1 VNSLRHKTQEVLR
14 SIRGGSASLF
24 EWTLVI
30 FAFLLLLV
38 GSYVYFAMI
47 NPSGVRFVHN
57 AQAAFS
63 DSLQALMSPAKTPTQ
78 NTNSITNSDSGT
90 SAPQLTISQAPT
102 QPAETSTV
110 NQYVSNT
117 ISDAQV
123 RSIISDYIKAGNYVT
138 VGEDGGYFYITADN
152 ATGTTTNN
160 TYNTYNTSTS
170 IGDSTLSVPFTV
182 SNGGTGASS
191 VAGALSNLGLASGG
205 SNDIWLHRTGGTLSG
220 AVTLDTTDTG
230 NIFKLVPRGDTGY
243 LNGSGGAFFID
254 NSNNTGSGIGIY
266 STAGVEA
273 QGNMI
278 NVTTT
283 NSAFNQAAFYMSYH
297 GISNAVEITN
307 YNQDT
312 SANALAVTGNNA
324 LDSAVGIIGH
334 ENGRGTIKIS
344 HYKNDGFSD
353 ANASGLSIDL
363 RNSSGGEQTAA
374 QGIYV
379 DSTETSGTTGNL
391 LRLRNQTID
400 RFVVNSLGSVQI
412 GSSGTDTTITKLG
425 NNSGDQFF
433 VGTNGA
439 FRVQRSAANSEAFRV
454 QVNGDTQGRWLGT
467 SDGQLK
473 WGPGGSTT
481 QDTVL
486 KRIGVGQ
493 LSLEGGININ
503 NLNGTVDTL
512 IKGQTDSAMFYADVS
527 ADSIGIGTSTPS
539 SKLHVT
545 GDIRVTGA
553 YVDSSGDLGTSGQV
567 LSSTGTGTNWIDAAA
582 GSSFVNNGNSFTAN
596 AVLGT
601 NDSFPLIFR
610 TNTTEAL
617 RIDTSQNIGIGTST
631 IPARLTVQGAAL
643 DGTQADQSIG
653 ISSMAVSLTKNDT
666 NTRTYFG
673 LQIKPTINTGASNAS
688 TTLNVLNVDTTNT
701 GTTGV
706 TRNLLRLADGGTTR
720 LLVQSGGNFQATAT
734 TTSGTAFNYLADS
747 ITSGIGY
754 SLSVN
759 ALTNGSG
766 FSLASSGTG
775 ANMTGNLAN
784 LSFTG
789 NNASNTGN
797 LLRVS
802 NAGASNALTVAMFSN
817 AGTGLSFRVNDDGT
831 DTDSTAFVVDANGS
845 VGIGSTAPSQ
855 MLDVEGLIQTD
866 LGTSQSSTALC
877 HSGTQGAG
885 TNNDVNI
892 VDCTGTPTADYME
905 MYSVDN
911 DATLGDIVMPGS
923 TFITTTTGQRIT
935 KLTKSSSPYAKG
947 VVGILSNKDEAGDF
961 NSIGYSIKDADNPQP
976 IALNGRVRVKI
987 SQSSPAI
994 EAGDYITTSSE
1005 RGKGMK
1011 ATHAGFMVAK
1021 ALESWQPG
1029 QQYVMAFVANDYAD
1043 PNDSL
1048 AKLRIDENGQITSPK
1063 IVADQI
1069 SIGQDHMDLNAVLDQ
1084 QSSVLSAFQIQTN
1097 NRLDK
1102 MEHDIATMSAA
1113 LAQIPTSNITEVAS
1127 IKTELSSLEQ
1137 RTSSLESQV
1146 ASLSARLNDSVLGI
1160 STASGSAQLAT
1171 DSASFE
1177 NLIVSGKTT
1186 LNNVGLTG
1194 SLSAGLLSINGLDAS
1209 GSASINTLSGSL
1221 QLQSTGSGN
1230 VDIMNGKVVVEPS
1243 GNLVV
1248 KEGTIKGND
1257 STRGFNITVPE
1268 NASSLEIHFIKPKIN
1283 TDYAVSVLPT
1293 WITQTAI
1300 ESKTVDG
1307 FKIKFST
1314 NAPANAKVDWIIA
1327 E

>member
-1 VNSLRHKTQEVLR
+1 
-14 SIRGGSASLF
+14 
-24 EWTLVI
+24 
-30 FAFLLLLV
+30 
-38 GSYVYFAMI
+38 
-47 NPSGVRFVHN
+47 
-57 AQAAFS
+57 
-63 DSLQALMSPAKTPTQ
+63 
-78 NTNSITNSDSGT
+78 
-90 SAPQLTISQAPT
+90 
-102 QPAETSTV
+102 
-110 NQYVSNT
+110 
-117 ISDAQV
+117 
-123 RSIISDYIKAGNYVT
+123 
-138 VGEDGGYFYITADN
+138 
-152 ATGTTTNN
+152 
-160 TYNTYNTSTS
+160 
-170 IGDSTLSVPFTV
+170 
-182 SNGGTGASS
+182 
-191 VAGALSNLGLASGG
+191 
-205 SNDIWLHRTGGTLSG
+205 
-220 AVTLDTTDTG
+220 
-230 NIFKLVPRGDTGY
+230 
-243 LNGSGGAFFID
+243 
-254 NSNNTGSGIGIY
+254 
-266 STAGVEA
+266 
-273 QGNMI
+273 
-278 NVTTT
+278 
-283 NSAFNQAAFYMSYH
+283 
-297 GISNAVEITN
+297 
-307 YNQDT
+307 
-312 SANALAVTGNNA
+312 
-324 LDSAVGIIGH
+324 
-334 ENGRGTIKIS
+334 
-344 HYKNDGFSD
+344 
-353 ANASGLSIDL
+353 
-363 RNSSGGEQTAA
+363 
-374 QGIYV
+374 
-379 DSTETSGTTGNL
+379 
-391 LRLRNQTID
+391 
-400 RFVVNSLGSVQI
+400 
-412 GSSGTDTTITKLG
+412 
-425 NNSGDQFF
+425 
-433 VGTNGA
+433 
-439 FRVQRSAANSEAFRV
+439 
-454 QVNGDTQGRWLGT
+454 
-467 SDGQLK
+467 
-473 WGPGGSTT
+473 
-481 QDTVL
+481 
-486 KRIGVGQ
+486 
-493 LSLEGGININ
+493 
-503 NLNGTVDTL
+503 
-512 IKGQTDSAMFYADVS
+512 
-527 ADSIGIGTSTPS
+527 
-539 SKLHVT
+539 
-545 GDIRVTGA
+545 
-553 YVDSSGDLGTSGQV
+553 
-567 LSSTGTGTNWIDAAA
+567 
-582 GSSFVNNGNSFTAN
+582 
-596 AVLGT
+596 
-601 NDSFPLIFR
+601 
-610 TNTTEAL
+610 
-617 RIDTSQNIGIGTST
+617 
-631 IPARLTVQGAAL
+631 
-643 DGTQADQSIG
+643 
-653 ISSMAVSLTKNDT
+653 
-666 NTRTYFG
+666 
-673 LQIKPTINTGASNAS
+673 
-688 TTLNVLNVDTTNT
+688 
-701 GTTGV
+701 
-706 TRNLLRLADGGTTR
+706 
-720 LLVQSGGNFQATAT
+720 
-734 TTSGTAFNYLADS
+734 
-747 ITSGIGY
+747 
-754 SLSVN
+754 
-759 ALTNGSG
+759 
-766 FSLASSGTG
+766 
-775 ANMTGNLAN
+775 
-784 LSFTG
+784 
-789 NNASNTGN
+789 
-797 LLRVS
+797 
-802 NAGASNALTVAMFSN
+802 
-817 AGTGLSFRVNDDGT
+817 
-831 DTDSTAFVVDANGS
+831 
-845 VGIGSTAPSQ
+845 

-1084 QSSVLSAFQIQTN
+1084 QSSVLSAFQTQTN